1 MHKQIGKIGAILREL
16 DGKACPFCEGHKYQL
31 VHCG

>member
-1 MHKQIGKIGAILREL
+1 MHEQIGKLGAIRREL